1 LKYTP
6 SPFRLKGEK
15 GIFTYIN
22 QSLKMASVVQ
32 QDISS
37 SLFEDTSVAF
47 SSKSDAQLRK
57 TYWLFAMMNRAGLV
71 NLGTFFIKLALRLHL
86 PVKKLIKLT
95 IFEQFCGGETIR
107 ECENT
112 IQELSDSGIGTILDY
127 SIEGEDNEKDF
138 EATAAEI
145 LRTIDRA
152 ASTQAIPFTVFKVS
166 GIGSVELLE
175 KVQSGAPLTP
185 DEQSAYDRVVHRVD
199 RLCGQ
204 AHLRQV
210 RIFLD
215 AEESWIQD
223 VIDRLA
229 YSMMTRYNTH
239 RAIVFNTYQ
248 CYRHETLEAYK
259 NAYLKAREGRYF
271 LGGKLVRGAYMEKE
285 RIRAREN
292 NYRSPI
298 HVSKEATDKD
308 FDAAVDFSLDHIGVI
323 EVCLGTHNEYSCL
336 HCIQKMAKL
345 GLKPDDSRIWFAQL
359 LGMSDNISYN
369 LAKLGYHVAKYVP
382 YGPIDSVMPYLFRR
396 AEENKSIAGQSSRE
410 FRLVRHEIQR
420 RHMSAV

>member
-1 LKYTP
+1 
-6 SPFRLKGEK
+6 
-15 GIFTYIN
+15 
-22 QSLKMASVVQ
+22 MASVVQ
-32 QDISS
+32 QDVSS

-47 SSKSDAQLRK
+47 SSKSNPQLRK
-57 TYWLFAMMNRAGLV
+57 TYWLFAMMNKAGLV

-86 PVKKLIKLT
+86 PIKKLIKAT

-107 ECENT
+107 ECEST
-112 IQELSDSGIGTILDY
+112 IQQLSASGIGTILDY
-127 SIEGEDNEKDF
+127 SVEGEDNEADF
-138 EATAAEI
+138 EATTAEL
-145 LRTIDRA
+145 LRTIDRS
-152 ASTQAIPFTVFKVS
+152 ASTDAIPFTVFKVS

-175 KVQSGAPLTP
+175 KVQSGASLTP
-185 DEQSAYDRVVHRVD
+185 DEQKAYDRVVQRVD

-229 YSMMTRYNTH
+229 YTMMARYNTQ

-248 CYRHETLEAYK
+248 FYRHETLEAYK
-259 NAYLKAREGRYF
+259 NAYLKARESGYF

-308 FDAAVDFSLDHIGVI
+308 FDAAVDFSLDHLALI
-323 EVCLGTHNEYSCL
+323 EVCLGTHNELSCL
-336 HCIQKMAKL
+336 HCTQKMARL
-345 GLKPDDSRIWFAQL
+345 GLKPEDSRIWFAQL

-369 LAKLGYHVAKYVP
+369 LAKLGYNVAKYVP
-382 YGPIDSVMPYLFRR
+382 YGPIDAVMPYLFRR

-410 FRLVRHEIQR
+410 FRLVKHEMQR
-420 RHMSAV
+420 RNMRAV

>member
-1 LKYTP
+1 
-6 SPFRLKGEK
+6 
-15 GIFTYIN
+15 
-22 QSLKMASVVQ
+22 
-32 QDISS
+32 
-37 SLFEDTSVAF
+37 
-47 SSKSDAQLRK
+47 
-57 TYWLFAMMNRAGLV
+57 MNRAGLV

-86 PVKKLIKLT
+86 PIKKLIKAT

-107 ECENT
+107 ECEST
-112 IQELSDSGIGTILDY
+112 VQQLSKSGIGTILDY
-127 SIEGEDNEKDF
+127 SIEGEDSEADF
-138 EATAAEI
+138 EATTTEI
-145 LRTIDRA
+145 FHTIDRA
-152 ASTQAIPFTVFKVS
+152 ASTGDIPFTVFKVT
-166 GIGSVELLE
+166 GIGSMELLE
-175 KVQSGAPLTP
+175 KVQSGASLTP
-185 DEQSAYDRVVHRVD
+185 DEQKAYDRVVQRVD

-229 YSMMTRYNTH
+229 YTMMARYNTQ

-248 CYRHETLEAYK
+248 FYRHETLEAYK
-259 NAYLKAREGRYF
+259 NAYLKARESGYF

-308 FDAAVDFSLDHIGVI
+308 FDAAVDFSLDHLTLI
-323 EVCLGTHNEYSCL
+323 EVCLGTHNEQSCL
-336 HCIQKMAKL
+336 HCTQKMARL
-345 GLKPDDSRIWFAQL
+345 GLKPEDTRIWFAQL

-369 LAKLGYHVAKYVP
+369 LAKLGYNVAKYVP

-410 FRLVRHEIQR
+410 FRLVKHEMQR
-420 RHMSAV
+420 RNMSAV